1 MGTSDQ
7 PYEITCQ
14 SNEGGNNQDYR
25 IFENSKL
32 KIINKMRLV
41 MKKLKLITIMLA
53 IAAFIGIQACSEEP
67 GIGGNAHIHGT
78 VVEHHEDGGGDDH
91 SGIAGALV
99 HIWYGQADATG
110 DPNDQI
116 TTDVSGGFE
125 FENLTKGDYFLHA
138 EFEDDHEGALELK
151 EGTAHVVIETKSQE
165 VEVELEV
172 E

>member
-1 MGTSDQ
+1 
-7 PYEITCQ
+7 
-14 SNEGGNNQDYR
+14 
-25 IFENSKL
+25 
-32 KIINKMRLV
+32 

-53 IAAFIGIQACSEEP
+53 IGSFIGIQGCSEEP

-78 VVEHHEDGGGDDH
+78 VVEHHEDGGADDH
-91 SGIAGALV
+91 GSGIAGATV
-99 HIWYGQADATG
+99 QIWYGQADNTG
-110 DPNDQI
+110 NPDDQV
-116 TTDVSGGFE
+116 TTDLSGGFE

-138 EFEDDHEGALELK
+138 EYEDEHEGNIEHK